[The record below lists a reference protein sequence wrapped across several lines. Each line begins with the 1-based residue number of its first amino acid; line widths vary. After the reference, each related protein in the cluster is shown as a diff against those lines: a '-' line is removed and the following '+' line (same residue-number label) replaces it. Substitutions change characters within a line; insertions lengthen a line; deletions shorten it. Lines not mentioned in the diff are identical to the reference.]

1 MANHT
6 IANNVYVPFLEQKG
20 FLSWFLTTDH
30 KRIGILYLI
39 SISLFFIIAGIIALL
54 MRFELMT
61 PMADFV
67 SPHTYNVL
75 FTLHGS
81 LMVFF
86 FIVPGLAVRRKSLR
100 HF

>member
-6 IANNVYVPFLEQKG
+6 VATNVYVPFLEQKG

-39 SISLFFIIAGIIALL
+39 SISLFFAIAGIIALL

-61 PMADFV
+61 PM
-67 SPHTYNVL
+67 L
-75 FTLHGS
+75 
-81 LMVFF
+81 
-86 FIVPGLAVRRKSLR
+86 
-100 HF
+100 